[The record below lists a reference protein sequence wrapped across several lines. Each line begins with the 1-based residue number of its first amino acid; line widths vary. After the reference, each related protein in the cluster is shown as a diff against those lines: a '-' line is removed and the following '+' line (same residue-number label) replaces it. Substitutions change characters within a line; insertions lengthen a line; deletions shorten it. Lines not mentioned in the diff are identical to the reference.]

1 MSPFPWIVSVA
12 LATPAAAP
20 PPPVTALAYRPDGGQ
35 LAAAVHR
42 EVVLVNVADG
52 SVAARME
59 SLPGRATAVAFSR
72 DGARLAVACGGSGQP
87 NEVRLYATSTAS
99 APARTLTAAHA
110 DVIYDL
116 AFSPDGKRLATAG
129 YDRLVKVWELTSAA
143 APPLVLKDH
152 SDAVYGV
159 AFSPDGKL
167 LASAAADR
175 AVKVWD
181 LATGHRLY

>member
-1 MSPFPWIVSVA
+1 
-12 LATPAAAP
+12 
-20 PPPVTALAYRPDGGQ
+20 
-35 LAAAVHR
+35 
-42 EVVLVNVADG
+42 
-52 SVAARME
+52 
-59 SLPGRATAVAFSR
+59 SR

-129 YDRLVKVWELTSAA
+129 YDRLVKVWDLTSAA

-181 LATGHRLY
+181 LATGHRLYTLGDPTDWVYAVAFSPDGKHLAAAGADKSIRIWEV